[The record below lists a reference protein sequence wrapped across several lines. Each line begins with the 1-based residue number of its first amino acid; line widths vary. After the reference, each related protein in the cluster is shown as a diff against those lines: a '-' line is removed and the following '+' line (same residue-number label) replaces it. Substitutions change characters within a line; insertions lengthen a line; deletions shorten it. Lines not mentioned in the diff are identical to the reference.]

1 MSTNRNDLHQAVHSI
16 MNDVVEQCFTHLIHY
31 PQDSDELN
39 RIIRDA
45 SEETN
50 YQILKIDAHNY
61 KNGSADLDNHYRTIS
76 HDTQRKSL
84 HLLSRLQQIQRA
96 AKVNVSDRPPLD
108 F

>member
-1 MSTNRNDLHQAVHSI
+1 MFTNRNDLHRAVHSI
-16 MNDVVEQCFTHLIHY
+16 MNDVVEQCFSHLIHY

-50 YQILKIDAHNY
+50 YQILKIDAHNFKY
-61 KNGSADLDNHYRTIS
+61 GSTDLVQHYNTIS
-76 HDTQRKSL
+76 HDTQKKSL
-84 HLLSRLQQIQRA
+84 QLLSRLQKIQRA
-96 AKVNVSDRPPLD
+96 AKVNVADRPPLD